1 MTKPTLS
8 DSLKTMVKGAVADP
22 MVRIQTAIERI
33 ILYSRYI
40 LVIFYIGL
48 AFSLAVYAMSFI
60 FEVLHVAELAV
71 DRAQG
76 KEGSQNLIMPI
87 LELIDGAL
95 VSGLIVMVMLSS
107 YENFVGRFG
116 DEALDDSPEWLRRLD
131 PGSLKVKVATALLT
145 ISAVKLLQVFMDREK
160 FSDSDIYWKVVIH
173 GMFIASALALAFLD
187 RITAHP
193 LKSSGPAPKD
203 SEHAQKSNE

>member
-1 MTKPTLS
+1 MS
-8 DSLKTMVKGAVADP
+8 ERLKAFFVAATTNP
-22 MVRIQTAIERI
+22 MDTIQTIVERI
-33 ILYSRYI
+33 ILYSRYL

-48 AFSLAVYAMSFI
+48 AFALAVYAISFI
-60 FEVLHVAELAV
+60 FEVLHVAELALYPPL
-71 DRAQG
+71 R
-76 KEGSQNLIMPI
+76 KEGEFNMVMPI

-145 ISAVKLLQVFMDREK
+145 ISAVKLLQVFLDREN
-160 FSDSDIYWKVVIH
+160 FSDSDIMWKVVIH
-173 GMFIASALALAFLD
+173 MVFIVSAVCLAYLD
-187 RITAHP
+187 RITSQTHSKP
-193 LKSSGPAPKD
+193 PAKD
-203 SEHAQKSNE
+203 APH

>member
-1 MTKPTLS
+1 MSEKLKAFFAAASAKPMDT
-8 DSLKTMVKGAVADP
+8 
-22 MVRIQTAIERI
+22 IQTIVERI
-33 ILYSRYI
+33 ILYSRYL

-48 AFSLAVYAMSFI
+48 AFALAVYAISFI
-60 FEVLHVAELAV
+60 FEVLHVAQLAFYPPE
-71 DRAQG
+71 RADG
-76 KEGSQNLIMPI
+76 KFNMIMPI

-145 ISAVKLLQVFMDREK
+145 ISAVKLLQVFMDREN
-160 FSDSDIYWKVVIH
+160 FSDSDIFWKVIIH
-173 GMFIASALALAFLD
+173 VVFIASAVFLALLD
-187 RITAHP
+187 RISSYPHG
-193 LKSSGPAPKD
+193 KSPPKD
-203 SEHAQKSNE
+203 TH

>member
-1 MTKPTLS
+1 MSK
-8 DSLKTMVKGAVADP
+8 LKEFFAAASTRP
-22 MVRIQTAIERI
+22 MDRIQTAVERI

-40 LVIFYIGL
+40 LVVFYIGL
-48 AFSLAVYAMSFI
+48 AVALGIYAVTFI
-60 FEVLHVAELAV
+60 FEVVHLAEVAFV
-71 DRAQG
+71 P
-76 KEGSQNLIMPI
+76 KEGGESSMIMHV

-116 DEALDDSPEWLRRLD
+116 DVSLDDSPEWLRRLD

-160 FSDSDIYWKVVIH
+160 FTDSDIFWKVIIH
-173 GMFIASALALAFLD
+173 VVFIASAVFLALLD
-187 RITAHP
+187 RI
-193 LKSSGPAPKD
+193 SGHAPYRRIHDKD
-203 SEHAQKSNE
+203 RQENPSDE

>member
-1 MTKPTLS
+1 MS
-8 DSLKTMVKGAVADP
+8 DKAKEFFKKASTNP
-22 MVRIQTAIERI
+22 MSQIQLVVERI

-40 LVIFYIGL
+40 LVVFYVGL
-48 AFSLAVYAMSFI
+48 AVALGIYAITFI
-60 FEVLHVAELAV
+60 FEVVHVAELAFNPP
-71 DRAQG
+71 
-76 KEGSQNLIMPI
+76 KSETGSFNMIMPI

-116 DEALDDSPEWLRRLD
+116 DESLDDSPEWMRRLD

-160 FSDSDIYWKVVIH
+160 FSDSDIFWKVVIH
-173 GMFIASALALAFLD
+173 IVFIASAVFLALLD
-187 RITAHP
+187 RITSHTKVAPPTKKDDAH
-193 LKSSGPAPKD
+193 
-203 SEHAQKSNE
+203 

>member
-1 MTKPTLS
+1 MAKLPSSFTNF
-8 DSLKTMVKGAVADP
+8 MREAVTDP
-22 MVRIQTAIERI
+22 MEKIQTAIERI

-48 AFSLAVYAMSFI
+48 AFALAVYAIAFI
-60 FEVLHVAELAV
+60 FEVLHVAEIALWPPESENGNFSLV
-71 DRAQG
+71 
-76 KEGSQNLIMPI
+76 MPI

-116 DEALDDSPEWLRRLD
+116 DEALHDSPEWLRRLD

-145 ISAVKLLQVFMDREK
+145 ISAVKLLQVFMDREQ
-160 FSDSDIYWKVVIH
+160 FSDSDIYWKCVIH
-173 GMFIASALALAFLD
+173 VLFIGSAIALAYLD
-187 RITAHP
+187 RLTDHSHDSKP
-193 LKSSGPAPKD
+193 PQDKAPYDK
-203 SEHAQKSNE
+203 H

>member
-1 MTKPTLS
+1 MSK
-8 DSLKTMVKGAVADP
+8 LKEFFAAASTRP
-22 MVRIQTAIERI
+22 MDRIQTAVERT

-48 AFSLAVYAMSFI
+48 AVALGIYAVTFI
-60 FEVLHVAELAV
+60 FEVVHLAEIAFVQNTGGEAMIMHV
-71 DRAQG
+71 
-76 KEGSQNLIMPI
+76 

-116 DEALDDSPEWLRRLD
+116 DESLDDSPEWLRRLD

-145 ISAVKLLQVFMDREK
+145 ISAVKLLQIFMDREQ
-160 FSDSDIYWKVVIH
+160 FTDSDIFWKVIIH
-173 GMFIASALALAFLD
+173 IVFIASAVFLALLD
-187 RITAHP
+187 RI
-193 LKSSGPAPKD
+193 SGHAPYRRIHDKD
-203 SEHAQKSNE
+203 RQEKTSDE

>member
-1 MTKPTLS
+1 MSK
-8 DSLKTMVKGAVADP
+8 VKQFLAAAVAAKP
-22 MVRIQTAIERI
+22 MDRIQTAVERV

-40 LVIFYIGL
+40 LVVFYIGL
-48 AFSLAVYAMSFI
+48 AVALAIYAVSFL
-60 FEVLHVAELAV
+60 FEVAHLAEAALFAPS
-71 DRAQG
+71 
-76 KEGSQNLIMPI
+76 KEESKVSILMLV

-116 DEALDDSPEWLRRLD
+116 DDSLDDSPEWLRRLD

-160 FSDSDIYWKVVIH
+160 FSDTDIFWMVVIH
-173 GMFIASALALAFLD
+173 VVFIASAVFLALLD
-187 RITAHP
+187 RI
-193 LKSSGPAPKD
+193 SGHAAPYRRHHDENAKD
-203 SEHAQKSNE
+203 NTTD

>member
-1 MTKPTLS
+1 MAEPP
-8 DSLKTMVKGAVADP
+8 KTQNAPAKRIVADP

-40 LVIFYIGL
+40 LIVFYMGL
-48 AFSLAVYAMSFI
+48 AFALGVYAISFI
-60 FEVLHVAELAV
+60 FEVVHVAELALKPL
-71 DRAQG
+71 QG
-76 KEGSQNLIMPI
+76 TGESFNMVMPI

-160 FSDSDIYWKVVIH
+160 FSDSDIYWKIVIH

-187 RITAHP
+187 RITAHGHKGLP
-193 LKSSGPAPKD
+193 PKD
-203 SEHAQKSNE
+203 SDPADKSEH

>member
-1 MTKPTLS
+1 M
-8 DSLKTMVKGAVADP
+8 GQ
-22 MVRIQTAIERI
+22 IQTIVERI

-40 LVIFYIGL
+40 LVVFYVGL
-48 AFSLAVYAMSFI
+48 AVALGIYAITFI
-60 FEVLHVAELAV
+60 FEVIHVAELAFSPPHSEDGTFNMV
-71 DRAQG
+71 
-76 KEGSQNLIMPI
+76 MPI

-116 DEALDDSPEWLRRLD
+116 DESLDDSPEWLRRLD

-160 FSDSDIYWKVVIH
+160 FTDSDIFWKVVIH
-173 GMFIASALALAFLD
+173 VVFIASAVFLALLD
-187 RITAHP
+187 RITAHTKVP
-193 LKSSGPAPKD
+193 PAVKKD
-203 SEHAQKSNE
+203 DAH

>member
-1 MTKPTLS
+1 MS
-8 DSLKTMVKGAVADP
+8 DKFKQFLAAASANP
-22 MVRIQTAIERI
+22 MNTIQTVIERI
-33 ILYSRYI
+33 ILYSRYL

-48 AFSLAVYAMSFI
+48 AFALAVYAISFI
-60 FEVLHVAELAV
+60 FEVLHVAQLALDPPHRENGEFNMV
-71 DRAQG
+71 
-76 KEGSQNLIMPI
+76 MPI

-145 ISAVKLLQVFMDREK
+145 ISAVKLLQVFMDRES
-160 FSDSDIYWKVVIH
+160 FSDSDIFWKVMIH
-173 GMFIASALALAFLD
+173 LVFIASALVLALLD
-187 RITAHP
+187 RITSHP
-193 LKSSGPAPKD
+193 HAPKPPPKD
-203 SEHAQKSNE
+203 AH

>member
-1 MTKPTLS
+1 MS
-8 DSLKTMVKGAVADP
+8 DKLKAFFSAASTNP
-22 MVRIQTAIERI
+22 MDTIQTIVERI
-33 ILYSRYI
+33 ILYSRYF

-48 AFSLAVYAMSFI
+48 AFALAVYAISFI
-60 FEVLHVAELAV
+60 FEVLHVAELALYPPERKDGEFNMV
-71 DRAQG
+71 
-76 KEGSQNLIMPI
+76 MPI

-145 ISAVKLLQVFMDREK
+145 ISAVKLLQVFMDREQ
-160 FSDSDIYWKVVIH
+160 FSDSDIFWKVVIH
-173 GMFIASALALAFLD
+173 LVFIASAVVLALLD
-187 RITAHP
+187 RITSHGHAKP
-193 LKSSGPAPKD
+193 PPKD
-203 SEHAQKSNE
+203 VH

>member
-1 MTKPTLS
+1 M
-8 DSLKTMVKGAVADP
+8 ADHPADEKIKRFIAKATANP
-22 MVRIQTAIERI
+22 MDTIQTTIERI
-33 ILYSRYI
+33 ILYSRYL
-40 LVIFYIGL
+40 LVVFYIGL
-48 AFSLAVYAMSFI
+48 AFALLIYAVTFTV
-60 FEVLHVAELAV
+60 EVLHVLQLAV
-71 DRAQG
+71 APPERENG
-76 KEGSQNLIMPI
+76 EFSMVMPI

-145 ISAVKLLQVFMDREK
+145 ISAVKLLQVFLDRAS
-160 FSDSDIYWKVVIH
+160 FSDSDIFWKVIIH
-173 GMFIASALALAFLD
+173 LVFIASAVFLALLD

-193 LKSSGPAPKD
+193 HAKPAVPPKD
-203 SEHAQKSNE
+203 TH

>member
-1 MTKPTLS
+1 MIKKLLS
-8 DSLKTMVKGAVADP
+8 DTAADP
-22 MVRIQTAIERI
+22 MGTIQTVVERI
-33 ILYSRYI
+33 ILYSRYL

-48 AFSLAVYAMSFI
+48 AFALAVYAYAFML
-60 FEVLHVAELAV
+60 EVFHVAELAFIRPTHADGEFSMV
-71 DRAQG
+71 
-76 KEGSQNLIMPI
+76 MPI

-116 DEALDDSPEWLRRLD
+116 DEALEDSPEWLRRLD

-160 FSDSDIYWKVVIH
+160 FTDSDIFWKVIIH
-173 GMFIASALALAFLD
+173 VVFIASAVFLALLD
-187 RITAHP
+187 RITSQTHVSHA
-193 LKSSGPAPKD
+193 PAPAAKD
-203 SEHAQKSNE
+203 TH